1 MSSISPQ
8 LVQDRP
14 FLYLWMW
21 DSVNAILLPRYSAA
35 VPIALRHLPLL

>member
-8 LVQDRP
+8 LVQDRS
-14 FLYLWMW
+14 FLNLSMW
-21 DSVNAILLPRYSAA
+21 DSVNAFLLPRYYAA